1 MKRKFVISDIHGQ
14 YNSFITLLD
23 SANFNPKEDQ
33 LVLIGDLIDRGPNS
47 VEVIKFVKK
56 LQEQNPENIF
66 VVLGNHEIMMRQ
78 YIFGGKSHIWLQYG
92 GLKVIEE
99 MKTHFNGISER
110 NEHLVWLANLP
121 LTHRDEEFVYVHAGI
136 DLSRDITKQHE
147 DCTFMELADMYTVNK
162 EELIIAIGNSMVVH
176 GHTPYSSVYRAG
188 NFISC
193 DTGASV
199 LPNGKLSLINL
210 TNQTYFIND
219 TKSTEVQKLPIQEI
233 KMKDRL
239 YKGD

>member
-1 MKRKFVISDIHGQ
+1 MKRKFAISDIHGQ
-14 YNSFITLLD
+14 YKPMVTLLD
-23 SANFNPKEDQ
+23 AVKFNPKVDQ
-33 LVLIGDLIDRGPNS
+33 LVLIGDLIDRGPDS

-78 YIFGGKSHIWLQYG
+78 YIFGGKSHTWLLYG

-99 MKTHFNGISER
+99 MKTHFNGITER

-121 LTHRDEEFVYVHAGI
+121 LIHSDEEFFYVHAGI

-147 DCTFMELADMYTVNK
+147 DCTFMDIADMYTVNK
-162 EELIIAIGNSMVVH
+162 DALKIAIGNRLMIH
-176 GHTPYSSVYRAG
+176 GHTTYSCVYRAG

-199 LPNGKLSLINL
+199 LPEGKLSLINL
-210 TNQTYFIND
+210 TNQTYYCNN
-219 TKSTEVQKLPIQEI
+219 TYSTEVLTFPIHEMNI
-233 KMKDRL
+233 RERL
-239 YKGD
+239 NVRE